1 MLDFVINILRID
13 SRTCWK
19 SPLLTEGKVKLLE
32 TASKKNCFGEYD
44 AVKSTLPYLRVHLT
58 ASFRKICELVFH
70 KHPSYRKKY
79 ALSIEEN

>member
-19 SPLLTEGKVKLLE
+19 SPPLNEGKVKLLE

>member
-19 SPLLTEGKVKLLE
+19 SPPLTEGKVKLLE

-44 AVKSTLPYLRVHLT
+44 AVRSTLPYLRVHLT
-58 ASFRKICELVFH
+58 ASFHKICELVFH